1 MSMKDFIFKL
11 DKNVAE
17 VFHKFYLWGGDFSN
31 ALMKTISYIAEAGIL
46 FLIIGLGLAFF
57 KRTRKV
63 GGVVLLSVAIGF
75 VITNLILK
83 NSIGR
88 LRPFE
93 SSDQYWLWWL
103 DAGSVV
109 ESGYSFPSGHT
120 TATMA
125 FALAIFLTVNKKYSW
140 PILLFPIVMASS
152 RMYLMVHYFSDCV
165 GGIVVGCAS
174 AVIAYL
180 IVKWIYKSKLK
191 FCVWVREFNVFGKT
205 KAKASVTSSQPN
217 VQSVETAKE
226 KEYQTQI
233 EEAEQTERQTLIRRD
248 ITSRGDDETETA
260 DIQDKN

>member
-1 MSMKDFIFKL
+1 MTQSLLPKPKYKDLQEKL
-11 DKNVAE
+11 DNLNSIMQEDVNGARVIKAYVKENKEIRRFEKASKALSKIHLFVL
-17 VFHKFYLWGGDFSN
+17 KLFSYMN
-31 ALMKTISYIAEAGIL
+31 P
-46 FLIIGLGLAFF
+46 
-57 KRTRKV
+57 
-63 GGVVLLSVAIGF
+63 
-75 VITNLILK
+75 ITNLILK
-83 NSIGR
+83 NSIAR

-125 FALAIFLTVNKKYSW
+125 FALATFLTVNKKYSW

-191 FCVWVREFNVFGKT
+191 
-205 KAKASVTSSQPN
+205 
-217 VQSVETAKE
+217 
-226 KEYQTQI
+226 
-233 EEAEQTERQTLIRRD
+233 ER
-248 ITSRGDDETETA
+248 
-260 DIQDKN
+260 